1 MLQTLTR
8 VEAIAAGLG
17 ATVSLGAWTL
27 VGIDLACG
35 VFVGALLALA
45 NFHVMRKLMAKMI
58 LDDRSAAG
66 RGALAAVGG
75 AKLLLLIVLVGVV
88 ITTLKVDP
96 WGFFFG
102 TLTLVVAIVAGALT
116 SDFGRPVEEV

>member
-17 ATVSLGAWTL
+17 ATMSLGAWTS
-27 VGIDLACG
+27 VGIDVAAG
-35 VFVGALLALA
+35 VFVGALVALA

-58 LDDRSAAG
+58 LDDRSVAG

-75 AKLLLLIVLVGVV
+75 AKLFLLIVVVGVV

-116 SDFGRPVEEV
+116 SDFGRPAEEV